1 MRRDRENQLVP
12 GCRRA
17 RDPDLD
23 PVRAFHT
30 GQRHRPRRTNRPDR
44 RQHQTAHT
52 QTSQKNPC
60 TIGGVHRRNKSGR
73 DDKGGTSR
81 KLPTPPDLAD
91 PLPTR
96 FRPLAWPNDNH
107 VCWAKPRMA
116 DDARV
121 RPPPLTVQAAYADLL
136 ARLQED
142 AVLELG
148 GTPVLRRRGARE
160 YWYSAQ
166 RLAGRSAE
174 RYSGPDSPEVRE
186 RVERA
191 RRVNE
196 DLKERA
202 RQRARCPRPPAAVSR
217 LSDPRPGAGGDPLPV
232 GSPRQRPRSRPLRDP
247 QAHRRH
253 PVRALRGSQ
262 GAEGH
267 RAIGRPDPRA
277 RGGSPGRAGGRVR
290 RGAGPRAG
298 VAGGRGPG
306 RAAAAAGGQGV
317 RGGGMNPG
325 DRLPLSGRQR
335 IERHFRVFGYLEH
348 MVDHDTHRIAAR

>member
-1 MRRDRENQLVP
+1 MRRYPVPDKALHPAHKIQTGQQWTCSGHDEAEDRDGDAKQDLGRRDRAPSRPPTVT
-12 GCRRA
+12 
-17 RDPDLD
+17 PDLFRG
-23 PVRAFHT
+23 PGSQAPPLPGFPRIEVR
-30 GQRHRPRRTNRPDR
+30 GRPGP
-44 RQHQTAHT
+44 
-52 QTSQKNPC
+52 
-60 TIGGVHRRNKSGR
+60 RNKSGR
-73 DDKGGTSR
+73 DDKGGTR
-81 KLPTPPDLAD
+81 RTLATPPDLAD

-96 FRPLAWPNDNH
+96 FRPLALPNDNH

-121 RPPPLTVQAAYADLL
+121 RPLPLTVQAAYADLL

-160 YWYSAQ
+160 YWYSVQ

-202 RQRARCPRPPAAVSR
+202 RQRARCPRPPAAVPR

-247 QAHRRH
+247 QAHRRD
-253 PVRALRGSQ
+253 PVRALRGRRS
-262 GAEGH
+262 
-267 RAIGRPDPRA
+267 GRPR
-277 RGGSPGRAGGRVR
+277 RRHEPG
-290 RGAGPRAG
+290 
-298 VAGGRGPG
+298 
-306 RAAAAAGGQGV
+306 
-317 RGGGMNPG
+317 
-325 DRLPLSGRQR
+325 
-335 IERHFRVFGYLEH
+335 
-348 MVDHDTHRIAAR
+348 